1 MEESIASKSNH
12 KKFVDMMTKK
22 THFTELEVERLID
35 LFGKTVVWLPNRP
48 ISLEILRSDKAKGL
62 I

>member
-1 MEESIASKSNH
+1 MEESLTSKSNH

-35 LFGKTVVWLPNRP
+35 LFGKTVVWLPKKS
-48 ISLEILRSDKAKGL
+48 ISCIG
-62 I
+62 INP